1 MDELTAALAGSF
13 EISNDPNKTSAPH
26 PRFSQF
32 KSKNSKQ
39 DQDSRRKRLL
49 EIQKKNRFDFTNH
62 VRKLM
67 EDDWKDEEDEDDDDS
82 GMDVEVKIKRPGR
95 YYKDQLML
103 SEWLVELMLSEW
115 LVEVPEDFIE
125 EWSMVVCPVGRRTL
139 VVTNGST
146 TRAYAK
152 NGKCVRSFPSL
163 LPGGCRRKSKYR
175 NSTILDC
182 VYNELDKTYYVL
194 DLMCWNGHSIY
205 ETETEF
211 RFYWL
216 HDKFQE
222 TDAKLD
228 EISNINPFKFV
239 PLPSFPCTPESITSA
254 IGAANFEMDGVLFYH
269 KRAHYMFG
277 SSPLVVWLKPY
288 MLTEILGVSVPEH
301 HMTHRPPTYTTY
313 ASHMEQ
319 VGANKTKDTDITRRD
334 YKAYG
339 HARRPGRLSQSNEQ
353 EMREEG
359 GQGGGGDVNADSAAA
374 TREGVEATQKTDSGD
389 MESEVT
395 PGSHK

>member
-26 PRFSQF
+26 PRFAQF
-32 KSKNSKQ
+32 KSKSSKQ

-62 VRKLM
+62 VRKLT
-67 EDDWKDEEDEDDDDS
+67 EDDWKDEEEDEEEEDDS

-103 SEWLVELMLSEW
+103 SEWLVE
-115 LVEVPEDFIE
+115 VPEDFVE

-139 VVTNGST
+139 VVANGST
-146 TRAYAK
+146 TKAYAK
-152 NGKCVRSFPSL
+152 NGKCVKCFPSL
-163 LPGGCRRKSKYR
+163 LPGGSRRKTKYR
-175 NSTILDC
+175 KSTILDC
-182 VYNELDKTYYVL
+182 VYNELEKTYYVL

-216 HDKFQE
+216 QDKFRE
-222 TDAKLD
+222 SESRLD
-228 EISNINPFKFV
+228 EISNIHPFKFI
-239 PLPSFPCTPESITSA
+239 PLPSFTCTADSITSA
-254 IGAANFEMDGVLFYH
+254 IAAASFEIDGVLFYH
-269 KRAHYMFG
+269 KRTHYMFG
-277 SSPLVVWLKPY
+277 SSPLVAWLKPY
-288 MLTEILGVSVPEH
+288 MLPEILGISVPEH
-301 HMTHRPPTYTTY
+301 HMTHRPASYTTY
-313 ASHMEQ
+313 ANHMEK
-319 VGANKTKDTDITRRD
+319 VGDNKTQDTDITRRD

-339 HARRPGRLSQSNEQ
+339 HTKRQGRRSQGNEQ
-353 EMREEG
+353 EMSEEGKKEEG
-359 GQGGGGDVNADSAAA
+359 GDVSGANAAVLGADR
-374 TREGVEATQKTDSGD
+374 TEFGQRVDNGD

-395 PGSHK
+395 SGPHT